1 MLRRSE
7 LLRNPTMPESP
18 SRTITA
24 PPSDAFHF
32 GQNWQRYLDTAF
44 SPERLAVAEQSLRE
58 LIGVETLEGS
68 SWVDIGCGSGIFSLA
83 AWRMGAARLTSI
95 DIDPDAVACCT
106 RLWEAEGR
114 PANWRILHGSVLDP
128 QFLAAV
134 EPADIVYS
142 WGVLHHTG
150 NMWRAIEN
158 AAGRVRPGGRFAIAI
173 YNKVGG
179 ALGSETW
186 LRIKRLYVHSP
197 AWFQW
202 IMTRGYFGYYVLSLL
217 AHGHNPIR
225 RIRGYQQGR
234 GMSVLT
240 DVIDWVGGYPYEFA
254 TDAEIADFCRKRF
267 GMSVENVVRVSSLA
281 NNEFVFRAPVSGVAG
296 SPAPKS
302 AA

>member
-1 MLRRSE
+1 MLRRSD
-7 LLRNPTMPESP
+7 LTRDPTMTEAP

-44 SPERLAVAEQSLRE
+44 SPERLAVAQQSLKD
-58 LIGVETLEGS
+58 LIGVQSLAGS

-83 AWRMGAARLTSI
+83 AYRLGAARLTSI

-128 QFLAAV
+128 QFVAQV

-150 NMWRAIEN
+150 DMWRAIEN
-158 AAGRVRPGGRFAIAI
+158 AASRVRPGGRFVIAI

-202 IMTRGYFGYYVLSLL
+202 LMTRGYFGYYVLSLL
-217 AHGHNPIR
+217 AHGRNPIR
-225 RIRGYQQGR
+225 SIRSYKQGR

-240 DVIDWVGGYPYEFA
+240 DVIDWVGGYPYEYA
-254 TDAEIADFCRKRF
+254 TDAEIADFCRTRF
-267 GMSVENVVRVSSLA
+267 GMSMENVVRVSSLA
-281 NNEFVFRAPVSGVAG
+281 NNEFVFRAPGLAG
-296 SPAPKS
+296 SPTPQS